1 MLWPWSCRRPHVRSG
16 STCPCVCVP
25 VRVSDTTRFPK
36 DNSLP
41 LLVTCFLFSL
51 MATSLLCVTRVKWR
65 SLSRTPAVKK
75 TQHTHPW
82 VCGVQ
87 HRECK
92 MKEARRGTLMP
103 VKTLWCTIKSRLL
116 ESSKLSFEA
125 AGCREQHH
133 WLNALSPTLRLTF
146 PKCPSW
152 ARLYLSLQLGSSP
165 HPLSYWK

>member
-1 MLWPWSCRRPHVRSG
+1 MSDQDQRAH
-16 STCPCVCVP
+16 VCVP

-41 LLVTCFLFSL
+41 LLMTCFLFSL

-82 VCGVQ
+82 VCRVQ

-103 VKTLWCTIKSRLL
+103 VKTLWCTIKSCLL

-133 WLNALSPTLRLTF
+133 WLNALSPTLRWTF
-146 PKCPSW
+146 PKCPAW
-152 ARLYLSLQLGSSP
+152 ARLYLSLQLGSSL